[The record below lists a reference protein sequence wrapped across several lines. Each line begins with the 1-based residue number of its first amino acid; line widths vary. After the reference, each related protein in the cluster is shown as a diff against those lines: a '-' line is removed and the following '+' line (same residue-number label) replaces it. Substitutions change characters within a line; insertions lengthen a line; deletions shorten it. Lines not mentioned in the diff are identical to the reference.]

1 MNKIVQGDSLKVL
14 KKLEDNSVDMICTDP
29 PYGYS
34 FMGKDWD
41 KAVPSVKL
49 WKECVRVLKPGG
61 LCFVMSAPRA
71 DVQGEMIK
79 RLDKSG
85 FRTDFTPIYWTYASG
100 FPKAAN
106 IGKLVD
112 KRKGKKR
119 KVIGKYK
126 HPRSVE
132 KGEEVD
138 KNWGEASMTNTLE
151 GYITQ
156 GDDKG
161 TLRERLEITEPSS
174 AEAKELDGSFGG
186 YQPKPAVEVILVCMK
201 PLSEKTYV
209 EQALENG
216 KGVTWLNDVRIPVA
230 EGDVPVGGFGR
241 MKIGMGKPGET
252 QSMKK
257 VKRKPRPG
265 TTTWSSSG
273 FDNESNDI
281 AAANPEGR
289 FPANLIIQDD
299 VLNDGK
305 NRKTT
310 WISDKH
316 ANVRSGEFLGTF
328 KHPGNQGYN
337 DEGSY
342 SRFFDLDRWWESRIT
357 ELPESVQATFPF
369 MIVPKASKAEKN
381 VGCDKFEDRLPDTN
395 DFKNLPAARSNSI
408 NTSSGKP
415 RKVLPSKNHHP
426 TVKPIELMS
435 YLVTLGSRKDD
446 LVVDPF
452 VGSGTTCIAAKLLGR
467 NYMGVEKDEDYA
479 MIATERVKSYQPKEN
494 QKASEFFTL

>member
-1 MNKIVQGDSLKVL
+1 MNKIINGDSLNVL
-14 KKLEDNSVDMICTDP
+14 KKLEDDSVDMICTDP

-61 LCFVMSAPRA
+61 FCFVMSAPRA

-106 IGKLVD
+106 IGKMVD
-112 KRKGKKR
+112 KKLGKKR
-119 KVIGKYK
+119 EVTGKGKAGAAFHYGEGVK
-126 HPRSVE
+126 SGGFGQTFDGTGTPTSDWDE
-132 KGEEVD
+132 KNKPASD
-138 KNWGEASMTNTLE
+138 EAN
-151 GYITQ
+151 Q
-156 GDDKG
+156 
-161 TLRERLEITEPSS
+161 
-174 AEAKELDGSFGG
+174 LDGSFGG

-201 PLSEKTYV
+201 PITEKTYV
-209 EQALENG
+209 GQALNNG
-216 KGVTWLNDVRIPVA
+216 KGVTWLNDVRIPTDESLDGGA
-230 EGDVPVGGFGR
+230 YAKNPTPREGKDMWTSDRKEDTKCFERGGAGDYEQ
-241 MKIGMGKPGET
+241 P
-252 QSMKK
+252 Q
-257 VKRKPRPG
+257 
-265 TTTWSSSG
+265 
-273 FDNESNDI
+273 
-281 AAANPEGR
+281 GR
-289 FPANLIIQDD
+289 FPSNLIVQDD
-299 VLNDGK
+299 MLNDGLTRPK
-305 NRKTT
+305 G
-310 WISDKH
+310 KH
-316 ANVRSGEFLGTF
+316 TDSGSASGGIWSESTGKPAGRTY
-328 KHPGNQGYN
+328 G

-342 SRFFDLDRWWESRIT
+342 SRFFDLDRWWESRVT

-369 MIVPKASKAEKN
+369 MIVPKASKSEKN
-381 VGCDKFEDRLPDTN
+381 EGCDNIEPRVQKTTGRGLDNCMVRCPEHDKPI
-395 DFKNLPAARSNSI
+395 P
-408 NTSSGKP
+408 SGK
-415 RKVLPSKNHHP
+415 SKYACGCDFQFNKTDYERPKQNFHP

-479 MIATERVKSYQPKEN
+479 MIATERVKSHQPKEN

>member
-1 MNKIVQGDSLKVL
+1 MNKIINGDSLKVL
-14 KKLEDNSVDMICTDP
+14 KKLEDDSVDMICTDP

-34 FMGKDWD
+34 FMGKNWD

-61 LCFVMSAPRA
+61 FCFVMSAPRA

-79 RLDKSG
+79 RLGESG

-106 IGKLVD
+106 IGKMVD
-112 KRKGKKR
+112 KKFGAER
-119 KVIGKYK
+119 KVLGARVSADGRCRTNEPSGGKSRDGL
-126 HPRSVE
+126 H
-132 KGEEVD
+132 
-138 KNWGEASMTNTLE
+138 E
-151 GYITQ
+151 GGIQ
-156 GDDKG
+156 
-161 TLRERLEITEPSS
+161 ERTEMVTEP
-174 AEAKELDGSFGG
+174 ATDEAKELDGSFGG

-201 PLSEKTYV
+201 PITEKTYV
-209 EQALENG
+209 DQALNNG
-216 KGVTWLNDVRIPVA
+216 KGVTWLNDVRIPTDESLDGGA
-230 EGDVPVGGFGR
+230 YAKNPTPREGKDMWTSNRKGDTKCFERGGAGDYQQ
-241 MKIGMGKPGET
+241 P
-252 QSMKK
+252 Q
-257 VKRKPRPG
+257 
-265 TTTWSSSG
+265 
-273 FDNESNDI
+273 
-281 AAANPEGR
+281 GR
-289 FPANLIIQDD
+289 FPSNLIVQDD
-299 VLNDGK
+299 MLNDGLTRPK
-305 NRKTT
+305 G
-310 WISDKH
+310 KH
-316 ANVRSGEFLGTF
+316 TDSGSASGGIWSESTGKPAGRTY
-328 KHPGNQGYN
+328 G

-381 VGCDKFEDRLPDTN
+381 EGCDKFEARLPDTN

-415 RKVLPSKNHHP
+415 RKVLPSKNFHP

-479 MIATERVKSYQPKEN
+479 MIATERVKSHQPKEN

>member
-1 MNKIVQGDSLKVL
+1 MNKIINGDSLKVL
-14 KKLEDNSVDMICTDP
+14 KKLEDDSVDMICTDP

-34 FMGKDWD
+34 FMGKNWD

-61 LCFVMSAPRA
+61 FCFVMSAPRA

-106 IGKLVD
+106 IGKMVD
-112 KRKGKKR
+112 KKFGAER
-119 KVIGKYK
+119 KVLGARVSADGRCRTNEPSGGKSRDGI
-126 HPRSVE
+126 H
-132 KGEEVD
+132 
-138 KNWGEASMTNTLE
+138 E
-151 GYITQ
+151 GGIQ
-156 GDDKG
+156 
-161 TLRERLEITEPSS
+161 ERTEMVTEP
-174 AEAKELDGSFGG
+174 ATDEAKELDGSFGG

-201 PLSEKTYV
+201 PITEKTYV
-209 EQALENG
+209 DQALNNG
-216 KGVTWLNDVRIPVA
+216 KGVTWLNDVRIPTDESLDGGA
-230 EGDVPVGGFGR
+230 YAKNPTPREGKDMWTSSRKGDTKCFERGGAGDY
-241 MKIGMGKPGET
+241 
-252 QSMKK
+252 QQ
-257 VKRKPRPG
+257 
-265 TTTWSSSG
+265 
-273 FDNESNDI
+273 
-281 AAANPEGR
+281 PEGR
-289 FPANLIIQDD
+289 FPSNLIVQDD
-299 VLNDGK
+299 MLNDGLTRPK
-305 NRKTT
+305 G
-310 WISDKH
+310 KH
-316 ANVRSGEFLGTF
+316 TDSGSASGGIWSESTGKPAGRTY
-328 KHPGNQGYN
+328 G

-342 SRFFDLDRWWESRIT
+342 SRFFDLDRWWESRVT
-357 ELPESVQATFPF
+357 ELPKSVQATFPF

-381 VGCDKFEDRLPDTN
+381 EGCDKFEARLPDTN

-415 RKVLPSKNHHP
+415 RKVLPSKNFHP

-467 NYMGVEKDEDYA
+467 NYVGVEKDEDYA
-479 MIATERVKSYQPKEN
+479 MIATERVKSHQPKEN

>member
-1 MNKIVQGDSLKVL
+1 MNKIINGDSLKVL
-14 KKLEDNSVDMICTDP
+14 KKLEDDSVDMICTDP

-34 FMGKDWD
+34 FMGKNWD

-61 LCFVMSAPRA
+61 FCFVMSAPRA

-79 RLDKSG
+79 RLGESG

-106 IGKLVD
+106 IGKMVD
-112 KRKGKKR
+112 KKFGAER
-119 KVIGKYK
+119 KVLGARVSADGRCRTNEPSGGKSRDGI
-126 HPRSVE
+126 H
-132 KGEEVD
+132 
-138 KNWGEASMTNTLE
+138 E
-151 GYITQ
+151 GGIQ
-156 GDDKG
+156 
-161 TLRERLEITEPSS
+161 ERTEMVTEP
-174 AEAKELDGSFGG
+174 ATDEAKELDGSFGG

-201 PLSEKTYV
+201 PITEKTYV
-209 EQALENG
+209 DQALNNG
-216 KGVTWLNDVRIPVA
+216 KGVTWLNDVRIPTDESLDGGA
-230 EGDVPVGGFGR
+230 YAKNPTPREGKDMWTSNRKGDTKCFERGGAGDY
-241 MKIGMGKPGET
+241 
-252 QSMKK
+252 QQ
-257 VKRKPRPG
+257 
-265 TTTWSSSG
+265 
-273 FDNESNDI
+273 
-281 AAANPEGR
+281 PEGR
-289 FPANLIIQDD
+289 FPSNLIVQDD
-299 VLNDGK
+299 MLNDGLTRPK
-305 NRKTT
+305 G
-310 WISDKH
+310 KH
-316 ANVRSGEFLGTF
+316 TDSGSASGGIWSESTGKPAGRTY
-328 KHPGNQGYN
+328 G

-342 SRFFDLDRWWESRIT
+342 SRFFDLDRWWESRVT

-381 VGCDKFEDRLPDTN
+381 EGCDKFEARLPDTN

-415 RKVLPSKNHHP
+415 RKVLPSKNFHP

-479 MIATERVKSYQPKEN
+479 MIATERVKSHQPKEN